1 MWNESDFKNVEK
13 RKRRKKEEKRK
24 TKEKT
29 ESIFFWKKLKIWWN
43 DKNENPKLK
52 HQNEIIYKW
61 LKWRNMENEEIC
73 VHTQIIHDFQ
83 SWSLLS

>member
-29 ESIFFWKKLKIWWN
+29 ESIFFEKNWKFDEMTKMKI
-43 DKNENPKLK
+43 
-52 HQNEIIYKW
+52 QN
-61 LKWRNMENEEIC
+61 
-73 VHTQIIHDFQ
+73 
-83 SWSLLS
+83 